1 MSYYDT
7 SKDPSSQGKFS
18 YYEKVIK
25 ILGIYRE
32 LVMFMEKCEYH
43 PLHHIR
49 SKSLLNL
56 LTLTKALGRYY
67 IRNVLEPWEKFNT
80 REFYGWVMSDVTV
93 EDVMK
98 ILGVSQATAYD
109 YLNTLKELYLIFKV
123 SIPMAR

>member
-1 MSYYDT
+1 
-7 SKDPSSQGKFS
+7 
-18 YYEKVIK
+18 
-25 ILGIYRE
+25 
-32 LVMFMEKCEYH
+32 MFMEKREHH

-56 LTLTKALGRYY
+56 LTLIESLGGYY
-67 IRNVLEPWEKFNT
+67 MKNVLKSYEKFNVI
-80 REFYGWVMSDVTV
+80 EFYGWIVSDVTV

>member
-1 MSYYDT
+1 
-7 SKDPSSQGKFS
+7 
-18 YYEKVIK
+18 
-25 ILGIYRE
+25 
-32 LVMFMEKCEYH
+32 MFMEKCEHH

-56 LTLTKALGRYY
+56 LTLTKTLGRYY

-80 REFYGWVMSDVTV
+80 KEFYGWVMSDVTV

-123 SIPMAR
+123 SIPMSR